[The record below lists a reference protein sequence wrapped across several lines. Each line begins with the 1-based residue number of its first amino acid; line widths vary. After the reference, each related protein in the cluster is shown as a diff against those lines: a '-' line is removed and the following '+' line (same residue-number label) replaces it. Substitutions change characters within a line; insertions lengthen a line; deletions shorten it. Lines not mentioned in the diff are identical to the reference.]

1 MENDTVEN
9 MIMIRYVLLLI
20 VVSII
25 VYNIYS
31 NCLYLRTTNNEP
43 FADNETLKD
52 KVKNTANNTINTIDN
67 ISTDT
72 FNKIKKLF

>member
-31 NCLYLRTTNNEP
+31 NCLYLRTTNKEP

-67 ISTDT
+67 ISTNT